1 MEGGTKAPVRH
12 PIPWQDPAFTDAKA
26 LDGELRR
33 VFDIC
38 HGCRR
43 CFNLCDSF
51 PRLFD
56 LIDGSK
62 SGELD
67 SVSSDDFTPV
77 IDACTLCDLCFMT
90 KCPYVPP
97 HEFDLDF
104 PHLMLRARAAQN
116 ANGEVPWVAKQ
127 IRKTDRNGRL
137 ASSVAWLANWVTR
150 TGNWLT
156 RQVLQAFAGIH
167 RRARVPKYH
176 AKTLMRRAKDWAK
189 PTTAPARKVVLFAT
203 CSGNHNNPEVGVA
216 THAILAKAGVEVAV
230 ANPGCC
236 GMPQLELGDIAAVAQ
251 SAEKVSAEL
260 GKWIADGYDVVAL
273 TPSCALM
280 LKFEWP
286 LILHDHAGVKIL
298 AAATSDAA
306 EYIVD
311 LVKSGDLPGD
321 MALLDG
327 SVALHLACHAR
338 AQNMG
343 PKAADLL
350 ELIPDS
356 DVTVIERCS
365 GHGGAWG
372 MEVKNFPVALKIGK
386 PVARKAVEIKAKFVA
401 SECPLAGDH
410 IAQGMEELDPSTSVP
425 RAWHPIELF
434 AMSYCPESSPRE
446 PQ

>member
-1 MEGGTKAPVRH
+1 
-12 PIPWQDPAFTDAKA
+12 
-26 LDGELRR
+26 
-33 VFDIC
+33 
-38 HGCRR
+38 
-43 CFNLCDSF
+43 
-51 PRLFD
+51 
-56 LIDGSK
+56 
-62 SGELD
+62 
-67 SVSSDDFTPV
+67 
-77 IDACTLCDLCFMT
+77 
-90 KCPYVPP
+90 
-97 HEFDLDF
+97 
-104 PHLMLRARAAQN
+104 MLRARAAQN

-150 TGNWLT
+150 TGNWFT

-434 AMSYCPESSPRE
+434 AMSYCPETSPRD